1 MTTSTQGSLVGLLG
15 SSRAQVVDLLR
26 AGVASTAELAERMGI
41 SEAAVRRYLQGLQSE
56 GLVVTTTVRSG
67 GPGRPSTHYTL
78 SDRARR
84 LYPDRSAEFAN
95 ELLDYLEV
103 EHGRAALLAF
113 LRWRQGRQSERYA
126 AALAGVT
133 EPEARTALLAQML
146 SEDGF
151 LAGVEHVQTPDGAT
165 VLELSQG
172 HCAISSVAAAHP
184 EICAFEAALFRELLG
199 AKLSR
204 RQTIAQGAPACV
216 CSISTTPS
224 THSTGARDVHE
235 G

>member
-1 MTTSTQGSLVGLLG
+1 MATTLDASLVGLLG
-15 SSRAQVVDLLR
+15 TSRAQVVELLR
-26 AGVASTAELAERMGI
+26 AGPSSVAELAEHLEL
-41 SEAAVRRYLQGLQSE
+41 SEAATRRHLQLLE
-56 GLVVTTTVRSG
+56 RDGLVVTTTVRTG
-67 GPGRPSTHYTL
+67 GPGRPSTRYAL

-84 LYPDRSAEFAN
+84 LYPDRSADFAN
-95 ELLDYLEV
+95 ELLEYLEA

-113 LRWRQGRQSERYA
+113 LRWRQSRQSQRYSS
-126 AALAGVT
+126 ALAEIT
-133 EPEARTALLAQML
+133 DPEARTARLAQML

-151 LAGVEHVQTPDGAT
+151 LATVEPVTAPDGAT

-184 EICAFEAALFRELLG
+184 EICAYEAALFRDLLG
-199 AKLSR
+199 VKLSR

-216 CSISTTPS
+216 CTVSAHHTT
-224 THSTGARDVHE
+224 TGAGNVDE

>member
-26 AGVASTAELAERMGI
+26 SGVGSAAELAERMGI
-41 SEAAVRRYLQGLQSE
+41 SEPAVRRHLQGLQAE
-56 GLVVTTTVRSG
+56 GLVETTTVRSG
-67 GPGRPSTHYTL
+67 GRGRPSTHHVL
-78 SDRARR
+78 SPRARR

-95 ELLDYLEV
+95 ELLDYVEA
-103 EHGRAALLAF
+103 EHGRGALLAF

-126 AALAGVT
+126 TALDGVA
-133 EPEARTALLAQML
+133 EPEARTALLAQLL

-151 LAGVEHVQTPDGAT
+151 LAQVEHVEAPDGAT

-199 AKLSR
+199 VKLSR
-204 RQTIAQGAPACV
+204 RQTIAQGATACV
-216 CSISTTPS
+216 CTVTTNPSST
-224 THSTGARDVHE
+224 STGAGDVHQ